1 MVMTKMKP
9 VITNKAPE
17 VCCSGGFSLMQ
28 IALALLVMS
37 ALLVVV
43 LPLYFSMVDEARD
56 ARLKAVKTGFHSA
69 VLRSREKWLV
79 AGTPGYLETY
89 GDLAMSKAGWPQ
101 PAQRQVI
108 SETIST
114 SGCVQL
120 WQQLLIDSAPQVSE
134 LLMMDESD
142 AAEDAEAQ
150 NSLIE
155 ALRASADNGS
165 AEFYAIAEQGR
176 CRYYMSHAGQQ
187 NLNGNIRLIEYDP
200 NNGRV
205 IWRIL

>member
-1 MVMTKMKP
+1 MTQMKS
-9 VITNKAPE
+9 VITDKAPG
-17 VCCSGGFSLMQ
+17 VYNSAGFSLMQ
-28 IALALLVMS
+28 IALALIVMS

-56 ARLKAVKTGFHSA
+56 TRLKAVKIGFQSA

-79 AGTPGYLETY
+79 TGTPDSLETY
-89 GDLAMSKAGWPQ
+89 GHLVMSKAGWPQ
-101 PAQRQVI
+101 PAEQKAGNT
-108 SETIST
+108 TISA
-114 SGCVQL
+114 SGCAQL

-134 LLMMDESD
+134 LLMGDDPETTD
-142 AAEDAEAQ
+142 DAETR

-205 IWRIL
+205 NWRIL